1 MYPKFF
7 FRPLKML
14 QWCYIVSMW
23 RERGEGE
30 LLLGLPH
37 ALTSLHTFPHA
48 VRSAT
53 EDCSQDATV
62 TSPRWNHSP
71 PPPRLRTSC
80 LAERREEKKGGGGW
94 EISTSSW
101 LGFSSTNDIDY
112 AKRIRKWTFSERRL
126 TKGNIYLYFNFY
138 YKSKI
143 LLMKTLLGTPKAATT
158 DISSCGNEQ
167 CVCVC
172 DVCVCDVCVWLCDF
186 IPCLVSLTLPTHTTC
201 KAPVQ
206 LAFTLGLIMRIYEN

>member
-1 MYPKFF
+1 MVLYSFYVEREGGGGIIAGAPSRTHFLTHF
-7 FRPLKML
+7 PPRCPVCNWRLQSRRYCDIAPLKSL
-14 QWCYIVSMW
+14 TPTPPASHQLFG
-23 RERGEGE
+23 GE
-30 LLLGLPH
+30 
-37 ALTSLHTFPHA
+37 
-48 VRSAT
+48 
-53 EDCSQDATV
+53 
-62 TSPRWNHSP
+62 
-71 PPPRLRTSC
+71 
-80 LAERREEKKGGGGW
+80 ERRKGGGW

-101 LGFSSTNDIDY
+101 LGFSSTTDIDY

-172 DVCVCDVCVWLCDF
+172 VMCVCVCMVVWFYPL
-186 IPCLVSLTLPTHTTC
+186 LSVTHTPHTHNLQGSC
-201 KAPVQ
+201 SISIHSRAYNEDIWKLNQIRVQ
-206 LAFTLGLIMRIYEN
+206 P